1 MEKNQ
6 KSQTELNNTQKKEES
21 NKLEEQKKSST
32 NKESSNINSIIF
44 KKTIHYTEQKALIII
59 YFQITKVYIH
69 YFSRKF

>member
-32 NKESSNINSIIF
+32 NKESSNINSINF
-44 KKTIHYTEQKALIII
+44 FQKNDPL
-59 YFQITKVYIH
+59 YRGKNFNNNNLFPNTQSLYPLLFT
-69 YFSRKF
+69 